1 MPREL
6 RQMTQVI
13 YTSTT
18 ISDSVGVRYSV
29 GWQWGQQIMGE
40 IDERVIGESP
50 AFAAV
55 LRAAR
60 LVAVTDAPVLIH
72 GESGTGKELLASAV
86 HRDSPRRRHPFIA
99 VNCAAI
105 PEGLAESLLYGHRR
119 GAFTGA
125 VADQSG
131 YILQADGGTLF
142 LDEVGELPMATQA
155 KLLRFLESGEYQ
167 PVGHCTVQ
175 RADVR
180 IVAATNRD
188 LLAEVDAGRFRRDL
202 YYRLNV
208 VPLNLPPLRER
219 SEDIPALLAFHSEC
233 LAERYQLT
241 PPRYSARSLKVLKQY
256 GWPGNVRE
264 LRNLCER
271 MLILCS
277 GRTIEP
283 ENLPL
288 EIVQPPARS
297 TGMEVFSLPAEGVHL
312 EELEI
317 GLIRQALAQARGN
330 RSQAA
335 RLLGLTRDTLLYRLK
350 KYAIQ

>member
-1 MPREL
+1 
-6 RQMTQVI
+6 
-13 YTSTT
+13 
-18 ISDSVGVRYSV
+18 
-29 GWQWGQQIMGE
+29 MGE
-40 IDERVIGESP
+40 IDESVIGGAP

-86 HRDSPRRRHPFIA
+86 HRDSPRSKHPFIA

-125 VADQSG
+125 VTDQSG

-142 LDEVGELPMATQA
+142 LDEVAELPMATQA

-167 PVGHCTVQ
+167 PVGHYTLQ

-188 LLAEVDAGRFRRDL
+188 LLNEVDAGRFRRDL

-219 SEDIPALLAFHSEC
+219 VEDIPPLLKFHSAA
-233 LAERYQLT
+233 LAERYELA
-241 PPRYSARSLKVLKQY
+241 PPRYSARSLRTLKQY

-288 EIVQPPARS
+288 EIVQPAPQP
-297 TGMEVFSLPAEGVHL
+297 TGMEAFSLPAEGVHL
-312 EELEI
+312 EKLEI